1 MSQQMIDW
9 TKGDQPSTAVVA
21 AVAEVTDRDIR
32 ELSPLQST
40 LDVDALDTLIIR
52 GVANSDADVQVSFR
66 YEGFQVSV
74 ETDGSITLMND

>member
-9 TKGDQPSTAVVA
+9 TKGDQPSTAAVA

-52 GVANSDADVQVSFR
+52 GVANSDADVQASFR
-66 YEGFQVSV
+66 HEGIQASV
-74 ETDGSITLMND
+74 ETDG